1 MRSLDLKVKM
11 CKMGKKTIPLKSLP
25 PIGALTGFI
34 FYWAFILGLFSSK
47 SAVINPMSDFALS
60 VVGGWV
66 GTNVFTLLLK

>member
-1 MRSLDLKVKM
+1 MRSLDLKERCAKWA
-11 CKMGKKTIPLKSLP
+11 KTILLNHCHPSAHLQVLFFTGHSSL
-25 PIGALTGFI
+25 G
-34 FYWAFILGLFSSK
+34 FSSK